1 MNVEFEWLAGCG
13 HSTHLNLCHAAIH
26 ILRLVSVTK
35 AASGLVRETMP
46 ATSLSIAT
54 KGSHLGH
61 PYGNVSIC
69 GIHIG
74 VDRYLVATF
83 RTTDQLLRYI
93 PIL

>member
-1 MNVEFEWLAGCG
+1 ML
-13 HSTHLNLCHAAIH
+13 
-26 ILRLVSVTK
+26 
-35 AASGLVRETMP
+35 

-74 VDRYLVATF
+74 VDRDWGATF
-83 RTTDQLLRYI
+83 RTADQLLRYL
-93 PIL
+93 PTL

>member
-1 MNVEFEWLAGCG
+1 M
-13 HSTHLNLCHAAIH
+13 
-26 ILRLVSVTK
+26 
-35 AASGLVRETMP
+35 
-46 ATSLSIAT
+46 SIAT

-83 RTTDQLLRYI
+83 RTADQLLRYL
-93 PIL
+93 PTL

>member
-1 MNVEFEWLAGCG
+1 
-13 HSTHLNLCHAAIH
+13 
-26 ILRLVSVTK
+26 
-35 AASGLVRETMP
+35 MP

-74 VDRYLVATF
+74 VDRATWSQRF
-83 RTTDQLLRYI
+83 AL
-93 PIL
+93 PINYYATYPPSNINVSPVLMDERR